1 MSFIVFQKYKLLCFP
16 TLQIHEES
24 AEDLAPTAPEIE
36 AEPKVEAEPLTFSP
50 EAVEASDAGGI
61 PLAAIAVR
69 DDEQE

>member
-1 MSFIVFQKYKLLCFP
+1 MNLKERRLLYF
-16 TLQIHEES
+16 TSLQIHEEP

-36 AEPKVEAEPLTFSP
+36 AEPKVDPEPLTFSS